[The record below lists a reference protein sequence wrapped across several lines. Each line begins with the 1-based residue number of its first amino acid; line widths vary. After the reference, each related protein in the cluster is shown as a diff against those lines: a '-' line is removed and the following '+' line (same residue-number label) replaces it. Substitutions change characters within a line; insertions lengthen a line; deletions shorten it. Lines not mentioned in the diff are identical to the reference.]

1 MEELQ
6 DVSDS
11 RVFTR
16 QLPPQKTSTRYYSEC
31 LLYLIQPL
39 YFHQLFKNISIKYLF
54 PLVRFSEWVE
64 RFAYMLSGLLRN
76 SIESCD
82 KKAVISLVVFCIEA
96 FLLTALHLIL
106 KGP

>member
-39 YFHQLFKNISIKYLF
+39 FHQFFKNISIKYLF
-54 PLVRFSEWVE
+54 HLVRFSEWVE
-64 RFAYMLSGLLRN
+64 KFAYMLSGLLRN

-82 KKAVISLVVFCIEA
+82 EKAVISLVVFCIEA
-96 FLLTALHLIL
+96 FLLTVLHLIL